1 MKAKFNSLWW
11 ADEAQRAECMRVI
24 NVAIEHIAQHV
35 FWDAS
40 IAERVYNKAF
50 DAQQRRKSMVM
61 SPTDLVMRA
70 FARISPTDHG
80 IYFFRVTTRGW
91 IGTAFVN

>member
-24 NVAIEHIAQHV
+24 NVTIENIAQHAR
-35 FWDAS
+35 WDAS

-50 DAQQRRKSMVM
+50 DAQQRREAHWHQEKRR
-61 SPTDLVMRA
+61 THQLARDRHRA
-70 FARISPTDHG
+70 ANAM
-80 IYFFRVTTRGW
+80 FR
-91 IGTAFVN
+91 

>member
-24 NVAIEHIAQHV
+24 NVTIENIAQHSR
-35 FWDAS
+35 WDAS

-50 DAQQRRKSMVM
+50 DAQQTTTQSTPEPRETADAPIREGSTPRRECSVHMKL
-61 SPTDLVMRA
+61 DL
-70 FARISPTDHG
+70 
-80 IYFFRVTTRGW
+80 
-91 IGTAFVN
+91 